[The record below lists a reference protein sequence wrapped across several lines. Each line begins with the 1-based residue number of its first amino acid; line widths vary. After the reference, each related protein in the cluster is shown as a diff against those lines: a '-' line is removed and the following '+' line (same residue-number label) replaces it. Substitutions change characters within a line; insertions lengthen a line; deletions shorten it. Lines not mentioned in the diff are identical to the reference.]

1 MDNIKKVIENTPQ
14 AFKPNAPIWHR
25 REVEPPTEMPDD
37 EEVELDEDEEIAR
50 EQKAAHAAEVERN
63 RKAQLRILHPN
74 ALAPQEQIET
84 EDEPQQVCTRCH
96 GRRYFRLDVPF
107 GHHLFGKAVPCDCL
121 HERQREIQRQ
131 HLRQISNLDTLE
143 EFSSKSLHTFDGFI
157 PGSRIAF
164 QQATDYANQPEGWL
178 IFIGPNGCGKTH
190 LAVSIARQRLEAGN
204 SVLFMVA
211 PDLLDYLRA
220 TYAPDAP
227 VRYDKVFQQIR
238 ETELLVLDDLGAEQD
253 SPWAIEKLFQ
263 LLNYR
268 YNAHLPTVITTNL
281 IGLAG
286 IEPRIRSRLQD
297 KRMARIISM
306 DNVSDYRQKP
316 TPSTS

>member
-1 MDNIKKVIENTPQ
+1 MDNIKKVIANTPQ
-14 AFKPNAPIWHR
+14 AFKPNAPIWR
-25 REVEPPTEMPDD
+25 REVEPPVETPED
-37 EEVELDEDEEIAR
+37 EGVELDEDEEIAR
-50 EQKAAHAAEVERN
+50 EQKAARAAEIERN
-63 RKAQLRILHPN
+63 RQAQLRILHPN
-74 ALAPQEQIET
+74 ALAPQELA
-84 EDEPQQVCTRCH
+84 DEEQQTSCPLCH

-107 GHHLFGKAVPCDCL
+107 GHHLFGKAVPCDCV
-121 HERQREIQRQ
+121 RARKQEIQRQ

-143 EFSSKSLHTFDGFI
+143 EFSSKSLHNFDGFI

-164 QQATDYANQPEGWL
+164 QQATDYSNKPEGWL

-190 LAVSIARQRLEAGN
+190 LAVSIARHRLEAGD

-238 ETELLVLDDLGAEQD
+238 ETELLILDDLGAQQD

-281 IGLAG
+281 IGLEG

-297 KRMARIISM
+297 KRMARIVSM

-316 TPSTS
+316 TQPL